1 MPLVRKF
8 VAVVRL
14 FIRVR
19 GIFELLRCRTTG
31 CRTTEMDPEYKVGA
45 TNIFVAKGDKKVEGI
60 TNMSKILKTGGI

>member
-8 VAVVRL
+8 VTVVQL
-14 FIRVR
+14 FIRFR
-19 GIFELLRCRTTG
+19 GIFEPLRRRTTG
-31 CRTTEMDPEYKVGA
+31 CQTTEMNPEYKVGA